1 MTTSLTPAN
10 DNESTQPMSELDICN
25 SMIPASKQPCIECPF
40 REANGD
46 IPAPQGWYDKEN
58 FERVWA
64 SVARENKYFPC
75 HMFDSPDNTG
85 YDSRSEDMGLRK
97 PVDLGKPKECA
108 GITAMIHKEVE
119 LADGYPDWESYI
131 AERPAGLQ
139 RDAYDKALRR
149 IAGEGL
155 PMTKPANPDKAKV
168 FDPAARVSTDS
179 FAWKLGDA
187 GVQAML
193 DVVQGVMDDI
203 GVSLP
208 TCNCNLCQNH
218 ETVHPAEVLTTATG
232 DKVKV
237 DAALHS
243 LLTALSAAGVR
254 TTGSCQAFYE
264 AVQALIPTNMRTLI
278 SDTHEGVTYSVPL
291 RRREAFIRFENRNPA
306 ERKLVKALR
315 NLDWLHLSDGRV
327 EGQISFP
334 LGRVQELL
342 DVAKSL

>member
-1 MTTSLTPAN
+1 MTTPLTPAN
-10 DNESTQPMSELDICN
+10 DNESTTPMSEIDTCN
-25 SMIPASKQPCIECPF
+25 NMIPASKQPCIECPF
-40 REANGD
+40 RESNGD

-58 FERVWA
+58 FERIWA

-119 LADGYPDWESYI
+119 LAAGYPNWESYI
-131 AERPAGLQ
+131 AARPAGLQ

-168 FDPAARVSTDS
+168 FDPAARVTTDS

-193 DVVQGVMDDI
+193 EAAQGAMDDL

-208 TCNCNLCQNH
+208 TCDCNLCQNH
-218 ETVHPAEVLTTATG
+218 TTVHPDKILKTATG
-232 DKVKV
+232 EEVSV
-237 DAALHS
+237 DAALHP
-243 LLTALSAAGVR
+243 LITALSVAGVR

-264 AVQALIPTNMRTLI
+264 AVQALIPSNMRALI

-291 RRREAFIRFENRNPA
+291 RRREAFIRFENRNPV

-315 NLDWLHLSDGRV
+315 SLDWLHLSDGRV

>member
-1 MTTSLTPAN
+1 MNAPLTPSN
-10 DNESTQPMSELDICN
+10 DNESTQPMAELDICN

-119 LADGYPDWESYI
+119 LAAEYPDWESYI
-131 AERPAGLQ
+131 SARPAGLQ

-168 FDPAARVSTDS
+168 FDPAARVTTDS

-237 DAALHS
+237 DAALHP
-243 LLTALSAAGVR
+243 LLTALSTAGVR

-264 AVQALIPTNMRTLI
+264 AMQALVPENIRSLA
-278 SDTHEGVTYSVPL
+278 SDTTNGVTYSVPL

-315 NLDWLHLSDGRV
+315 NRDWLHLSDGRV

-334 LGRVQELL
+334 LARVPELL
-342 DVAKSL
+342 TVAQSL